1 MGKPRPR
8 PQSRGQR
15 GDGATP
21 VLSHPPLPRQDAPR
35 QPHPRPGQGAPP
47 SRHPPALRGR
57 GNQDLEGE
65 RRASGL
71 RSGAAGRRGGRSP
84 TQPGA
89 EDNRAAGPPGQRRL
103 FLEAAPSQPLIYPH
117 LPSVHLL
124 SALLS
129 RPPPSGAVGRKEGSR
144 ARPPGLCH
152 CPAPPP
158 HPGWGSLPGLTR
170 PHPLGHAYSAAS
182 PRGQSFSLVL
192 CVSVSPSAKDPAR
205 MSTCFFKEGEGAGT
219 RPHSSSR

>member
-158 HPGWGSLPGLTR
+158 PTPGG
-170 PHPLGHAYSAAS
+170 AAS
-182 PRGQSFSLVL
+182 L
-192 CVSVSPSAKDPAR
+192 VSPGPTLSDTPI
-205 MSTCFFKEGEGAGT
+205 
-219 RPHSSSR
+219 RPLLPVDRAFH